1 MEYEVVKKWL
11 DELVKAN
18 REANRENAIT
28 SSIRAV
34 ASVDTSVLVF
44 DGIDIVADVMGLKL
58 EEELITCEFGFRYS
72 YTFRYD
78 EMRFVQYS
86 SRRLTGN
93 DDTE

>member
-18 REANRENAIT
+18 REANKENVLT

-34 ASVDTSVLVF
+34 AAVDTSVLVF
-44 DGIDIVADVMGLKL
+44 SGIDIVADVMGLELK
-58 EEELITCEFGFRYS
+58 EEPITSDSDFRYL

-78 EMRFVQYS
+78 GMRFVQYNR
-86 SRRLTGN
+86 RRLTNG
-93 DDTE
+93 DTE

>member
-18 REANRENAIT
+18 REANKENVLT

-44 DGIDIVADVMGLKL
+44 GGIDIVADVMGLEL
-58 EEELITCEFGFRYS
+58 EEELLTCDLGFHYS

-78 EMRFVQYS
+78 GMRFVQYS
-86 SRRLTGN
+86 SRRLNQYG
-93 DDTE
+93 DTE

>member
-18 REANRENAIT
+18 REANKENVLT

-34 ASVDTSVLVF
+34 AAVDTSVLVF
-44 DGIDIVADVMGLKL
+44 SGIDIVADVIGLELK
-58 EEELITCEFGFRYS
+58 EEAIIGDSDFHYS

-78 EMRFVQYS
+78 GMRFVQYS
-86 SRRLTGN
+86 RRRLTNG
-93 DDTE
+93 DTE